1 MKNDISSLI
10 LISVHLFLYLSINSD
25 IYLSI
30 NRTCHTRTAIG
41 MNSASSA
48 ASARNLWWIN
58 PSLQRMTTSTALIVT
73 IKTSLL
79 AVMGVVNHSEE
90 VNVVSGKQNCHLF
103 LLRLYD
109 SYVFFNAHFRE
120 KINM

>member
-1 MKNDISSLI
+1 
-10 LISVHLFLYLSINSD
+10 
-25 IYLSI
+25 
-30 NRTCHTRTAIG
+30 

-58 PSLQRMTTSTALIVT
+58 PSLQRMTTSTAPIVT

-79 AVMGVVNHSEE
+79 AAMGVGNHSEE
-90 VNVVSGKQNCHLF
+90 VNIVSRKQNCHLL

-109 SYVFFNAHFRE
+109 SYVFLTHILERKLTCK
-120 KINM
+120 KIIINTSTCVNMFGMG

>member
-1 MKNDISSLI
+1 
-10 LISVHLFLYLSINSD
+10 
-25 IYLSI
+25 
-30 NRTCHTRTAIG
+30 

-58 PSLQRMTTSTALIVT
+58 PSLQRMTTSTAPIVT

-79 AVMGVVNHSEE
+79 AAMGVGNHSEE
-90 VNVVSGKQNCHLF
+90 VNIVSRKQNCHLF

-109 SYVFFNAHFRE
+109 SYVFLTHILERKLTSK
-120 KINM
+120 KIMINTSTCVNMFGMG

>member
-1 MKNDISSLI
+1 
-10 LISVHLFLYLSINSD
+10 
-25 IYLSI
+25 
-30 NRTCHTRTAIG
+30 

-58 PSLQRMTTSTALIVT
+58 PSLQRMTTSTAPIVT

-79 AVMGVVNHSEE
+79 AAMGVGNHSEE
-90 VNVVSGKQNCHLF
+90 VNIVSGKQNCHLF

-109 SYVFFNAHFRE
+109 SYVFFNSHFRE
-120 KINM
+120 KINMQKNNYQYIYMWKYVWDGLILRFKDLDLVIQGLDRLYEIY

>member
-1 MKNDISSLI
+1 
-10 LISVHLFLYLSINSD
+10 
-25 IYLSI
+25 
-30 NRTCHTRTAIG
+30 

-58 PSLQRMTTSTALIVT
+58 PSLQRMTTSTAPIVT

-79 AVMGVVNHSEE
+79 AAMGVVNHSEE
-90 VNVVSGKQNCHLF
+90 VNIVSGKQNCHLF

-109 SYVFFNAHFRE
+109 SSGFFLTHILERKLTCKKNNYQYIYMCKYVWDGLILRFKDLVFQGLDRLYE
-120 KINM
+120 IY

>member
-1 MKNDISSLI
+1 
-10 LISVHLFLYLSINSD
+10 
-25 IYLSI
+25 
-30 NRTCHTRTAIG
+30 

-58 PSLQRMTTSTALIVT
+58 PSLQRMTTSTAPIVT

-79 AVMGVVNHSEE
+79 AAMGVGNHSEE
-90 VNVVSGKQNCHLF
+90 VNIVSGKQKCHLF

-109 SYVFFNAHFRE
+109 SSGFFNAHFRE

>member
-1 MKNDISSLI
+1 
-10 LISVHLFLYLSINSD
+10 
-25 IYLSI
+25 
-30 NRTCHTRTAIG
+30 

-58 PSLQRMTTSTALIVT
+58 PSLQRMTTSTAPIVT

-79 AVMGVVNHSEE
+79 AAMGVGNHSEE
-90 VNVVSGKQNCHLF
+90 VNIVSGKQNCHLF

-109 SYVFFNAHFRE
+109 SYVFFNSHFRE
-120 KINM
+120 KINMQKNNYQYIYMCKYVWDGLILRFKDLDLVIQGLDRLYEIY

>member
-1 MKNDISSLI
+1 
-10 LISVHLFLYLSINSD
+10 
-25 IYLSI
+25 
-30 NRTCHTRTAIG
+30 

-58 PSLQRMTTSTALIVT
+58 PLLQRMTTSTAPIVT

-79 AVMGVVNHSEE
+79 AAMGVVNHSEE
-90 VNVVSGKQNCHLF
+90 VNIVSVKQNCHLF
-103 LLRLYD
+103 LLRLYN
-109 SYVFFNAHFRE
+109 SSGFFIAHFRE

>member
-1 MKNDISSLI
+1 
-10 LISVHLFLYLSINSD
+10 
-25 IYLSI
+25 
-30 NRTCHTRTAIG
+30 

-58 PSLQRMTTSTALIVT
+58 PLLQRMTTSTAPIVT

-79 AVMGVVNHSEE
+79 AAMGVVNHSEE
-90 VNVVSGKQNCHLF
+90 VNIVSGKQNCHLF

-109 SYVFFNAHFRE
+109 SYVFFNSHFRE
-120 KINM
+120 KINMQKNNYQYIYMCKYVWDGLILRFKDLDLVIQGLDRLYEIY

>member
-1 MKNDISSLI
+1 
-10 LISVHLFLYLSINSD
+10 
-25 IYLSI
+25 
-30 NRTCHTRTAIG
+30 

-79 AVMGVVNHSEE
+79 AAMGVVNHSEE
-90 VNVVSGKQNCHLF
+90 VNIVSRKQNCHLF

-109 SYVFFNAHFRE
+109 SSGFFKRTF
-120 KINM
+120 